1 MRKWQVLHIAII
13 SNFKTLLKVSFEKC
27 SKLTRA
33 DRLESPEGV
42 SLGQKCSNMS
52 VQRTLHVNMCNQYV
66 IYLINQ
72 LNFHFLS
79 NRPQLSIRSSPTTRV
94 SAMEKFGLHFRDP
107 SRPTMTQRIE
117 NAVESLNLRRSDT
130 VLCWRDHRHKLFR
143 IIQKCSH
150 QLYLPA
156 GFFYRTIQ
164 CQGRI

>member
-1 MRKWQVLHIAII
+1 MIKYRILRKYQLILNYMRKWQVLHIAII
-13 SNFKTLLKVSFEKC
+13 SNFKTLLKVSFGKC

-117 NAVESLNLRRSDT
+117 KHS
-130 VLCWRDHRHKLFR
+130 
-143 IIQKCSH
+143 
-150 QLYLPA
+150 
-156 GFFYRTIQ
+156 
-164 CQGRI
+164 